1 MTPPRSPAPYATTPD
16 RSAPPH
22 RLATTL
28 TTLVLPVLVVLAT
41 VAVALSWTP
50 RLPDPVALHWDAA
63 GTPDGF
69 GSLKDAV
76 AIPLL
81 LVPVL
86 AAGLWALAFWAG
98 HDTSVRR
105 TAAGTA
111 TGLAAFMS
119 GVVLG
124 SLGGQLDLADAA
136 DAPGVGAAL
145 AWAALAAVVLGSV
158 VALVV
163 PRSAPAPAATP
174 VDATTPRTPLGARER
189 AAWSRTV
196 TSPVGAGVGGSAVVL
211 VAVLA
216 VVLQLP
222 ALLVV
227 AAAVAALL
235 ATMLVLR
242 VGVDARGMTARS
254 PLGWPAVRVPLDEVV
269 AARVTQ
275 VDPFGEFGGW
285 GYRVG
290 RGGRVGFVLR
300 RGESLEVERTGG
312 RVTVVTVDDA
322 GTAAA
327 LLNTLA
333 DRARPHRAGTNE

>member
-1 MTPPRSPAPYATTPD
+1 MTPPRSPAPGSTTPD
-16 RSAPPH
+16 RSTPPH

-28 TTLVLPVLVVLAT
+28 TTLVLPVLVALAT
-41 VAVALSWTP
+41 VAVALSWAG
-50 RLPDPVALHWDAA
+50 RLPDPVALHWDAS

-81 LVPVL
+81 LVPVI

-111 TGLAAFMS
+111 TGLAAFVS
-119 GVVLG
+119 GIVLG
-124 SLGGQLDLADAA
+124 SLGMQLDLADAV
-136 DAPGVGAAL
+136 DATGVGATP
-145 AWAALAAVVLGSV
+145 AWAALAGVVLGAL
-158 VALVV
+158 VALAV
-163 PRSAPAPAATP
+163 PRSDPAPTATP
-174 VDATTPRTPLGARER
+174 VDATAPRTPLGPHER

-196 TSPVGAGVGGSAVVL
+196 TSPVGAGVGGAAVAL

-216 VVLQLP
+216 VVLQLLVVAVALT
-222 ALLVV
+222 ALLVS
-227 AAAVAALL
+227 
-235 ATMLVLR
+235 MLVLR
-242 VGVDARGMTARS
+242 VSVDARGLVARS
-254 PLGWPAVRVPLDEVV
+254 PLGWPGVRVPLDEVV

-300 RGESLEVERTGG
+300 RGTGIAVERTGG
-312 RVTVVTVDDA
+312 RTTVVTVDDA
-322 GTAAA
+322 ATAAA

-333 DRARPHRAGTNE
+333 DRARGATTAG